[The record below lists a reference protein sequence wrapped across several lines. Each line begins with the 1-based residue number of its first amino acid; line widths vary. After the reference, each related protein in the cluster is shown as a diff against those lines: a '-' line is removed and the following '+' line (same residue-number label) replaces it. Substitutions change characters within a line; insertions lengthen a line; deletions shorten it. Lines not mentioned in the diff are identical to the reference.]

1 MTDKLQEYAQLLI
14 NVGLNVQKDQY
25 VVISSQVDCAYFA
38 RMCIAAA
45 YEAGAKQVI
54 MNWNDDFATRQ
65 YYLNAADEV
74 FDQVFP
80 WEAERPI
87 GLLKKGACFLTIAA
101 RDPENLK
108 GVDPERIARANIASG
123 KANEEFSIEM
133 MNSAVQW
140 CIASMPVPSWAKKVF
155 PDLSKSR
162 AVEKLWEAILS
173 CSRALEGDPQEN
185 WRQHNLEL
193 KSRAEALNAMGLVA
207 LEYSS
212 ANGTDLRVGLIPEAL
227 FLGGAERCPVNG
239 VMYDPNIPSEE
250 LFITPRAGEAE
261 GIVYATR
268 PLAFQGVLI
277 EDFWLRF
284 AGGRVVELHA
294 EKNED
299 ALRTLVEMDEGSAML
314 GECALVPYMS
324 PIRESGILFY
334 NTLFD
339 ENAACHL
346 ALGRG
351 YSSNIRDY
359 EKYSLDELR
368 AMGVNDSMVHEDF
381 MIGSADLAVTGV
393 TASGER
399 IPIFRD
405 GGWAF

>member
-140 CIASMPVPSWAKKVF
+140 CVASIPVPSWAKKVF
-155 PDLSKSR
+155 PDLSEDQ
-162 AVEKLWEAILS
+162 AMDKLWEEIFKAVRITGCGESAKSSMLTISNLSTIRILS
-173 CSRALEGDPQEN
+173 ERILLLNCRKIIFGWPDPN
-185 WRQHNLEL
+185 
-193 KSRAEALNAMGLVA
+193 SARAE
-207 LEYSS
+207 SS
-212 ANGTDLRVGLIPEAL
+212 LLQTCQQRKFSLLR
-227 FLGGAERCPVNG
+227 C
-239 VMYDPNIPSEE
+239 
-250 LFITPRAGEAE
+250 
-261 GIVYATR
+261 AT
-268 PLAFQGVLI
+268 A
-277 EDFWLRF
+277 
-284 AGGRVVELHA
+284 
-294 EKNED
+294 
-299 ALRTLVEMDEGSAML
+299 
-314 GECALVPYMS
+314 
-324 PIRESGILFY
+324 
-334 NTLFD
+334 
-339 ENAACHL
+339 
-346 ALGRG
+346 
-351 YSSNIRDY
+351 
-359 EKYSLDELR
+359 
-368 AMGVNDSMVHEDF
+368 
-381 MIGSADLAVTGV
+381 
-393 TASGER
+393 
-399 IPIFRD
+399 
-405 GGWAF
+405 

>member
-108 GVDPERIARANIASG
+108 GVDPERIARANIANG

-140 CIASMPVPSWAKKVF
+140 CIASIPVPSWAKKVF
-155 PDLSKSR
+155 PDLSEEQ
-162 AVEKLWEAILS
+162 AMEKLWEEIFKAVRITGCGDGASIAKFLKKSVKSSMLTISNLSTIQILS
-173 CSRALEGDPQEN
+173 ERILLLNCRKIIFGWPGPNSA
-185 WRQHNLEL
+185 
-193 KSRAEALNAMGLVA
+193 RAE
-207 LEYSS
+207 SS
-212 ANGTDLRVGLIPEAL
+212 LLQTCQQRKFSLLR
-227 FLGGAERCPVNG
+227 C
-239 VMYDPNIPSEE
+239 
-250 LFITPRAGEAE
+250 
-261 GIVYATR
+261 AT
-268 PLAFQGVLI
+268 A
-277 EDFWLRF
+277 
-284 AGGRVVELHA
+284 
-294 EKNED
+294 
-299 ALRTLVEMDEGSAML
+299 
-314 GECALVPYMS
+314 
-324 PIRESGILFY
+324 
-334 NTLFD
+334 
-339 ENAACHL
+339 
-346 ALGRG
+346 
-351 YSSNIRDY
+351 
-359 EKYSLDELR
+359 
-368 AMGVNDSMVHEDF
+368 
-381 MIGSADLAVTGV
+381 
-393 TASGER
+393 
-399 IPIFRD
+399 
-405 GGWAF
+405 

>member
-1 MTDKLQEYAQLLI
+1 MTNKLKEYAQLLI

-140 CIASMPVPSWAKKVF
+140 CIASIPVPSWAKKVF
-155 PDLSKSR
+155 PDLSEEQ
-162 AVEKLWEAILS
+162 AMEKL
-173 CSRALEGDPQEN
+173 R
-185 WRQHNLEL
+185 
-193 KSRAEALNAMGLVA
+193 
-207 LEYSS
+207 SS
-212 ANGTDLRVGLIPEAL
+212 K
-227 FLGGAERCPVNG
+227 
-239 VMYDPNIPSEE
+239 
-250 LFITPRAGEAE
+250 
-261 GIVYATR
+261 
-268 PLAFQGVLI
+268 
-277 EDFWLRF
+277 RF
-284 AGGRVVELHA
+284 A
-294 EKNED
+294 
-299 ALRTLVEMDEGSAML
+299 
-314 GECALVPYMS
+314 
-324 PIRESGILFY
+324 
-334 NTLFD
+334 
-339 ENAACHL
+339 
-346 ALGRG
+346 
-351 YSSNIRDY
+351 
-359 EKYSLDELR
+359 
-368 AMGVNDSMVHEDF
+368 
-381 MIGSADLAVTGV
+381 
-393 TASGER
+393 
-399 IPIFRD
+399 
-405 GGWAF
+405 

>member
-140 CIASMPVPSWAKKVF
+140 CIASIPVPSWAKKVF
-155 PDLSKSR
+155 PDLSEEQ
-162 AVEKLWEAILS
+162 AMDKLWEEIFKAVRITG
-173 CSRALEGDPQEN
+173 CGDAVDRWRKHCKVLEEK
-185 WRQHNLEL
+185 RE
-193 KSRAEALNAMGLVA
+193 KLNAYNFKSLHYTNS
-207 LEYSS
+207 L
-212 ANGTDLRVGLIPEAL
+212 GTDL
-227 FLGGAERCPVNG
+227 
-239 VMYDPNIPSEE
+239 
-250 LFITPRAGEAE
+250 T
-261 GIVYATR
+261 
-268 PLAFQGVLI
+268 
-277 EDFWLRF
+277 
-284 AGGRVVELHA
+284 VELPENHIWMA
-294 EKNED
+294 GSEFSKGG
-299 ALRTLVEMDEGSAML
+299 VEFVANMPTE
-314 GECALVPYMS
+314 E
-324 PIRESGILFY
+324 IF
-334 NTLFD
+334 
-339 ENAACHL
+339 
-346 ALGRG
+346 
-351 YSSNIRDY
+351 
-359 EKYSLDELR
+359 
-368 AMGVNDSMVHEDF
+368 
-381 MIGSADLAVTGV
+381 
-393 TASGER
+393 TA
-399 IPIFRD
+399 PLRD
-405 GGWAF
+405 GVKRQNRDNKPL

>member
-87 GLLKKGACFLTIAA
+87 GLLKKGACVLTIAA

-140 CIASMPVPSWAKKVF
+140 CIASIPVPSWAKKVF
-155 PDLSKSR
+155 PDLSEEQ
-162 AVEKLWEAILS
+162 AMEKLWEEIFKAVRITG
-173 CSRALEGDPQEN
+173 CGDAVDRWREHCKVLEKKRE
-185 WRQHNLEL
+185 
-193 KSRAEALNAMGLVA
+193 KLNAYNFKSLHYTNS
-207 LEYSS
+207 L
-212 ANGTDLRVGLIPEAL
+212 GTDLTVELPENHIWMAGSE
-227 FLGGAERCPVNG
+227 FSKGGVEFVANMPTEEIFTAPLRDGVNG
-239 VMYDPNIPSEE
+239 KIVATKPLVDSGNIIDGFHMI
-250 LFITPRAGEAE
+250 LKDGVITE
-261 GIVYATR
+261 V
-268 PLAFQGVLI
+268 
-277 EDFWLRF
+277 
-284 AGGRVVELHA
+284 HA
-294 EKNED
+294 EVGEEFLKK
-299 ALRTLVEMDEGSAML
+299 AITLDEGASRF
-314 GECALVPYMS
+314 GEVALVPYDS
-324 PIRESGILFY
+324 PISNSGVLFY

-339 ENAACHL
+339 ENASCHFAFGDSYACIKD
-346 ALGRG
+346 G
-351 YSSNIRDY
+351 DKMTK
-359 EKYSLDELR
+359 EELK
-368 AMGVNDSMVHEDF
+368 AHGLNDSMTHVDF
-381 MIGSADLAVTGV
+381 MVGSKDLSIVGT
-393 TASGER
+393 TH
-399 IPIFRD
+399 D
-405 GGWAF
+405 GKEIKVFENGNFVI